1 MSRTDSPPQPPI
13 AVVGVGAIMPG
24 STDAAGF
31 WNSIVRGE
39 DLITEVPRSH
49 WLVEDYYDPDPAA
62 IDKTYVRRGSFLPTI
77 DFDPA
82 EFGIPPSTVPAT
94 DTAQLFALKV
104 ADQTLRDAL
113 GDEYDTADR
122 GGIGCILGSGN
133 LELLSEIDLR
143 LGRPMWFKALRELGY
158 SDADARRTCDHVLK
172 DYPQWQEATLPGGL
186 GNIVAGRIAN
196 RLNLH
201 AVNYTVDA
209 ACASS
214 LAAVSAGV
222 NELVLGRADM
232 IISGGVDALNNPCT
246 FVSFCKTPALSPTE
260 DCRPFSAQA
269 DGTLLGE
276 GVAMVALKRLDD
288 ARRDGNKIYA
298 VIRGIGSSS
307 DGRGAAIY
315 APAPG
320 GQVRAVRAAY
330 ADAGYGPATVEL
342 VEAHGTGTVV
352 GDRTEV
358 TALTEV
364 FGADERADDRRCAL
378 GSVKSQI
385 GHTKSA
391 AGAAGLVKAVLA
403 LHHHTLPPT
412 IKVTEPN
419 ADLALDSS
427 PFYLNTVCRP
437 WVRPADHPR
446 RASVSSFGFGGIN
459 FHIALEEAPAHA
471 GNGSG
476 GSAPR
481 RPRAAG
487 SELILFG
494 AESPEE
500 IVAALRAIDTARPPT
515 GIARASRR
523 EFDPRHPV
531 RLALVAGS
539 AEQLGTRID
548 QAANLIGQRPR
559 EPFTNPRGLHYAV
572 TTDES
577 GTGIPPAPPPS
588 AAPPAFLFPGQGSQ
602 YVGMG
607 TDVALRYPAAQEV
620 WDRFGGLR
628 FGGTALH
635 QMVFPPPTFDDAE
648 RAAQQ
653 STLTAA
659 EWAQPAIALHSLALL
674 AVLDGYGVRPR
685 CVAGHSF
692 GELTAL
698 CAAGVLDAESLII
711 LARRRGEVLR
721 NTTERAGGRMLAAVA
736 SNDDVAAAL
745 DGLPDP
751 DVWVANRNAPK
762 QLVLSGAAAPLEIV
776 QGKLAAEGIATRWL
790 ETATAFHSPL
800 VAAARDPLR
809 AVLDGI
815 EIHPARF
822 DVVGCADGRPYPDD
836 PALIR
841 ERIVDQLTAQVL
853 FVDQIETMYA
863 DGVRTFVEVGPGGT
877 LTGLVNQILDGREHL
892 AISLDRRGQD
902 GDAMLQSALGQL
914 AIQGTQ
920 LTFDDPPPT
929 PVGARRRKPVMTMRI
944 DGSNYGRNY
953 PPPLDEPSPNGDHA
967 PRSAATAAASA
978 AAVATPTVPAPAT
991 ADDVTAPPPP
1001 TALPTAQP
1009 GPIAVDGAIPTAPTA
1024 PTAPAAPAAEP
1035 ATPPG
1040 PSPRATETAV
1050 AAPVAAPP
1058 AAEPMPAPPPAEP
1071 MPAAS
1076 WLAEPGATAAEMAT
1090 PAVAAAEASATA
1102 PPAAV
1107 PVTAAQWSVAAPTPG
1122 AALAGDV
1129 VAGPGQWPA
1138 FVEAHRQTAQVQAAY
1153 QQLMTEAQVEF
1164 LRTSEAIC
1172 ARLAGAPVTIS
1183 PATGYLPATPATTPA
1198 ALPPA
1203 VAPTASMPATATPPS
1218 PLARPPSAVVAP
1230 SVVAP
1235 SVVAP
1240 SVASSVATADGAIP
1254 VPPASAGQLAVG
1266 PPAADSA
1273 LPAVA
1278 LAPAGDALTSAGDE
1292 VVGASAPRSVE
1303 ELEALLLDVVAER
1316 TGYPV
1321 AALAM
1326 DMELEGDLGID
1337 SLKKV
1342 EILSAL
1348 RQHVGEIGVDVSES
1362 DALARLTALRTL
1374 GEVVDLMR
1382 NQPGVPEPAAP
1393 AAIPEFA
1400 ESLTGDASETMAATP
1415 MQGPTGVAADAPF
1428 PAGSAEGTAGWQPLT
1443 RLVPQVRPV
1452 AAPGLEPLGLGA
1464 GPLTIVDGGSGMG
1477 SALADELDRHGI
1489 RAVVTDEAPPAGAGA
1504 TPGGLPADVGGVI
1517 LLGGLA
1523 DVDSVE
1529 QALDRQKEAFGWA
1542 RAMAASPAVHGGL
1555 FVTVQDTGADLGLDG
1570 RQGERAWLGGLAAL
1584 ARTAGAEWPDAAVRA
1599 IDCERAGRD
1608 PARLAAVLAHELRQ
1622 GGMTPVVGLRAD
1634 GTRIVPGVVPTPA
1647 TPADAHP
1654 LRLAPGAVVVAT
1666 GGARGVTAASMIELA
1681 RSCQPRLVL
1690 LGRTPLLDEPD
1701 GLAAATDEPSLV
1713 RLLAGRDGSAGG
1725 PARLRAQAQ
1734 EILAVREVRATL
1746 ATLRRAGSQVRYLSV
1761 DVRDHHAV
1769 ARVLDEVRADWG
1781 PISGLIHGAGT
1792 LADKL
1797 LVDKTDDAFD
1807 RVFDTK
1813 VRGLR
1818 TLLDVLVDDPV
1829 ELLCLF
1835 SSVAGWFGNAGQA
1848 DYAMANATLDQVA
1861 AAWRAAHP
1869 DCLVRSIAWG
1879 PWAGGM
1885 VGPLLAEVFASRG
1898 VPTIPVAQGAAAFV
1912 DEITGPHSAGTQPRI
1927 LLGAGGPEALGAGAG
1942 AGFGP
1947 SAARRILGQLS
1958 VHERTHPWLSDHSP
1972 ADIAVLPLAMA
1983 LDWLARGARALRGDS
1998 EGEGGMV
2005 LRDLRVLR
2013 KIAFP
2018 HLADTGHELF
2028 VSVAGSDPRRDGD
2041 PSGAATAPLPVL
2053 RIDDA
2058 DGMPHYQARLDP
2070 ARPQPVPASAWPT
2083 PEGLAEKAA
2092 EVSTCR
2098 DLIYRS
2104 DALFHG
2110 PRFQAIQWLRG
2121 MSEHGAEGSVVGVGE
2136 LAWGLDDWYF
2146 DVAGLDGG
2154 MQLAGLWAWRVLGG
2168 ALPVAV
2174 RECRIHRP
2182 GLMTGAARS
2191 VVTAREIDNI
2201 HALCDVVILDDD
2213 AARIELLGVELVR
2226 RPDWMPSS

>member
-13 AVVGVGAIMPG
+13 AIVGVGAIMPG

-82 EFGIPPSTVPAT
+82 EFGIPPTTVPAT
-94 DTAQLFALKV
+94 DTAQLFALQV

-158 SDADARRTCDHVLK
+158 SDTDARRTCDYVLK

-364 FGADERADDRRCAL
+364 FGADERAGDRRCAL

-391 AGAAGLVKAVLA
+391 AGAAGLVKTVLA

-437 WVRPADHPR
+437 WVSPADHPR

-471 GNGSG
+471 GD
-476 GSAPR
+476 GSAAPAPR
-481 RPRAAG
+481 LPRAAG
-487 SELILFG
+487 SELILVG

-500 IVAALRAIDTARPPT
+500 IVAALRAIDTARPPV
-515 GIARASRR
+515 GIARTSRR
-523 EFDPRHPV
+523 EFDPRRPV

-572 TTDES
+572 TADAATADES
-577 GTGIPPAPPPS
+577 GTGIPPVPPRS

-628 FGGTALH
+628 FGGTPLH
-635 QMVFPPPTFDDAE
+635 QVVFPPPTFDEAE

-711 LARRRGEVLR
+711 LARRRGELLR

-762 QLVLSGAAAPLEIV
+762 QLVLSGAAAALETV

-809 AVLDGI
+809 KVLDGI

-822 DVVGCADGRPYPDD
+822 DVVAGADGRPYPDD

-863 DGVRTFVEVGPGGT
+863 DGVRTFVEVGPGGA

-967 PRSAATAAASA
+967 PRSAATTAPSA
-978 AAVATPTVPAPAT
+978 AAVATLTVPAPAT

-1001 TALPTAQP
+1001 TVPPPTAQP
-1009 GPIAVDGAIPTAPTA
+1009 GPIAVDGAIPTV
-1024 PTAPAAPAAEP
+1024 PAVPAVPAAEP
-1035 ATPPG
+1035 A
-1040 PSPRATETAV
+1040 AE
-1050 AAPVAAPP
+1050 PVAPP
-1058 AAEPMPAPPPAEP
+1058 AAEPMPAPPPAEL
-1071 MPAAS
+1071 MPAES
-1076 WLAEPGATAAEMAT
+1076 WLAEPGAAAAGMPT
-1090 PAVAAAEASATA
+1090 PAVAAAEATVTA
-1102 PPAAV
+1102 PPAAA
-1107 PVTAAQWSVAAPTPG
+1107 PVTAAQWSVAAPTAG
-1122 AALAGDV
+1122 AALAGEV

-1138 FVEAHRQTAQVQAAY
+1138 FVEAHRQTAQVQASY

-1172 ARLAGAPVTIS
+1172 ARLAGAPAMTVP
-1183 PATGYLPATPATTPA
+1183 PAAEYLPVTPATTPA

-1218 PLARPPSAVVAP
+1218 PLALPPSAVAP
-1230 SVVAP
+1230 SVV
-1235 SVVAP
+1235 
-1240 SVASSVATADGAIP
+1240 TADGAIP
-1254 VPPASAGQLAVG
+1254 VPSASAGQLAVS
-1266 PPAADSA
+1266 P
-1273 LPAVA
+1273 PAVA
-1278 LAPAGDALTSAGDE
+1278 PASVGDALTSVGDALTSIGDE
-1292 VVGASAPRSVE
+1292 TAGASAPRSVE

-1348 RQHVGEIGVDVSES
+1348 RQHVGDIGVDVSES

-1382 NQPGVPEPAAP
+1382 NQPDVPEPVAAGP
-1393 AAIPEFA
+1393 AGQIEQAGPDPTGPGTAAAAVIPELA
-1400 ESLTGDASETMAATP
+1400 ESPTGDASGTAAATP
-1415 MQGPTGVAADAPF
+1415 TRGPTGVAADAPF

-1443 RLVPQVRPV
+1443 RLVPEVRPV
-1452 AAPGLEPLGLGA
+1452 AAPGLESLGLGA

-1477 SALADELDRHGI
+1477 PALADELDRHGI

-1517 LLGGLA
+1517 MLGGLA
-1523 DVDSVE
+1523 SIDSVE

-1584 ARTAGAEWPDAAVRA
+1584 ACTAGAEWPDAAVRA

-1608 PARLAAVLAHELRQ
+1608 PARLAAALAHELRQ

-1634 GTRIVPGVVPTPA
+1634 GTRVVPGVVPAPSTPV
-1647 TPADAHP
+1647 DAHP

-1713 RLLAGRDGSAGG
+1713 RLLVGRDGSAGK

-1734 EILAVREVRATL
+1734 EILAAREVRATL

-1761 DVRDHHAV
+1761 DVRDPDAV
-1769 ARVLDEVRADWG
+1769 ARALDEVRADWG

-1818 TLLDVLVDDPV
+1818 TLLDVLADDPV

-1898 VPTIPVAQGAAAFV
+1898 VPAIPVAQGAAAFV
-1912 DEITGPHSAGTQPRI
+1912 DEITGPRSAGTQPRI
-1927 LLGAGGPEALGAGAG
+1927 LLGAAGPEALGAGAG
-1942 AGFGP
+1942 GGFGP
-1947 SAARRILGQLS
+1947 SAARRILGRLS
-1958 VHERTHPWLSDHSP
+1958 VHERTHPWLTDHSP

-1983 LDWLARGARALRGDS
+1983 LDWLARGARALRGG
-1998 EGEGGMV
+1998 GEGGMV

-2070 ARPQPVPASAWPT
+2070 AQPQPVPSSAWPT

-2121 MSEHGAEGSVVGVGE
+2121 MSEHGAEGSVVGVDE

-2213 AARIELLGVELVR
+2213 AARIELIGVELVR